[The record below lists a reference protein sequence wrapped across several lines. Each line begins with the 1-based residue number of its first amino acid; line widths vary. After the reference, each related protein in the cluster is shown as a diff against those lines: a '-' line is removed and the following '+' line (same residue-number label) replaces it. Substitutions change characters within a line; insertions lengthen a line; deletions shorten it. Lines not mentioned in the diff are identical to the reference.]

1 MSSKRGCLSLLP
13 ATAVRLAAAL
23 LMTVACAGTAAAA
36 ELRLGIQPV
45 LPPAELQ
52 AAYQP
57 LADYLGAATGTKV
70 VIEPAGNFLAYW
82 EGMRRG
88 RYDLVLDAAHFTDF
102 RVKRLGYHVLAKL
115 PDTVSYA
122 LVTGED
128 MLLFDAQEMIGK
140 TLATVPSPS
149 LGGVR
154 LSQLFPNPLRQP
166 ILVATSNF
174 QDALTKVQ
182 QGKAVGALVPT
193 RLVTGRLDL
202 NTVLTTRPVPH
213 MAISAAAGVDAASQD
228 AIRKALLAA
237 RESPAGRRMLTAVR
251 LEGFEPATAATYDG
265 YEKLLE
271 GVWGY

>member
-1 MSSKRGCLSLLP
+1 MSTTCRRRLS
-13 ATAVRLAAAL
+13 V
-23 LMTVACAGTAAAA
+23 TAARLFGLLLLFAASAGHVRAA

-45 LPPAELQ
+45 LPPSELQ

-57 LADYLGAATGTKV
+57 LADYLARATGSKV

-82 EGMRRG
+82 ERMRRG
-88 RYDLVLDAAHFTDF
+88 SYDLVLDAAHFTDF

-128 MLLFDAQEMIGK
+128 VLLFDAQEMIGK

-154 LSQLFPNPLRQP
+154 LSQMYPNPLRQP
-166 ILVATSNF
+166 VIVETSNF
-174 QDALTKVQ
+174 QDALDKVK

-193 RLVTGRLDL
+193 RLVSGRLDL

-213 MAISAAAGVDAASQD
+213 MGLSAAKGVSPAVRG
-228 AIRKALLAA
+228 AIRKALLSA
-237 RESPAGRRMLTAVR
+237 RDTPEGRRMLTAVQ

-265 YEKLLE
+265 YARLLE